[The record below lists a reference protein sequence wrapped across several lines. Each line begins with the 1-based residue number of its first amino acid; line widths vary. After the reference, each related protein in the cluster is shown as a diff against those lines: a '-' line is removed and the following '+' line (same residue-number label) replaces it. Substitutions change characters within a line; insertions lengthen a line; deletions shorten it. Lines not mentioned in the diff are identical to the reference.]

1 MFRLVHELRGGR
13 SHTRSDPFRLVQLC
27 VVVPVGVVLLRRGL
41 VHEILIQVG
50 CSPARFPLGVSRA
63 TRAAY
68 RELLRGITEAP
79 TFVIPRT
86 GRSCQ
91 TRYVARTVML
101 STAPLCDNGAVSKA
115 RAQCRTGRVDEFSPA
130 SGAARQLCHARYGA
144 DAAGRSIKPIILFC
158 AICLGEVPPPLSLF
172 GCSPMFGSSRTLGV

>member
-1 MFRLVHELRGGR
+1 MTVQNAIIQQHQPHYQILSIHFSFVTHSASSSCVLSSLSVSFCSDVDL
-13 SHTRSDPFRLVQLC
+13 STRFSSS
-27 VVVPVGVVLLRRGL
+27 G
-41 VHEILIQVG
+41 VG
-50 CSPARFPLGVSRA
+50 CCPARFPLGVSRA

-91 TRYVARTVML
+91 TRCVARTVML

-130 SGAARQLCHARYGA
+130 SGAAR
-144 DAAGRSIKPIILFC
+144 PI
-158 AICLGEVPPPLSLF
+158 EK
-172 GCSPMFGSSRTLGV
+172 RRR